1 MMLLDA
7 WDVVLLAIAAYVAVL
22 ALVRL
27 MAARRKQLS
36 DDLRQQFAA
45 EQARLRQAQDRD
57 QVRGR
62 RQRERE
68 LDDEA
73 YQRRESRRRDNDQ
86 AA

>member
-1 MMLLDA
+1 MMSLDA

-27 MAARRKQLS
+27 MSARRKHLR
-36 DDLRQQFAA
+36 DDLQQQFAA
-45 EQARLRQAQDRD
+45 EQARQRLAQDRE
-57 QVRGR
+57 QVHGR

-68 LDDEA
+68 LEDEA
-73 YQRRESRRRDNDQ
+73 YQRRESRRRDSDQ